1 MEEPFKNEELFMDNK
16 NSNNKLNLTEN
27 ENRKNKIYN
36 IIFIILISIIFPIIE
51 LVILIITI
59 KEEKKEEKRK
69 GGLLAGIGTILYII
83 VCLINELIS
92 IVIGVICYC
101 LKDNEYIS
109 FIFLCPF
116 VFKLFFA
123 LVYLIRLFTDLN
135 DIIYLFYINM
145 IFYIIYFLLCLI
157 FLILCLKKIIK

>member
-59 KEEKKEEKRK
+59 IEENKEEKRK
-69 GGLLAGIGTILYII
+69 GGLLAGMGTIFYII
-83 VCLINELIS
+83 ICFINELIS
-92 IVIGVICYC
+92 IGMGIIIYL
-101 LKDNEYIS
+101 LKNNEYIS
-109 FIFLCPF
+109 FIFFCPF
-116 VFKLFFA
+116 AVKFFFA